1 MGQIQKEMVPG
12 LEQSLH
18 KGFLKCDQWLPDN
31 VTWGWWKAE
40 GKACRSGLGCRAA
53 APCPAAPTPK
63 FSNLIGLT
71 EISFQLCLIRR
82 SKTV

>member
-1 MGQIQKEMVPG
+1 MGQIQREMVPE

-18 KGFLKCDQWLPDN
+18 TDFLKCDLWLPDKD
-31 VTWGWWKAE
+31 G
-40 GKACRSGLGCRAA
+40 GKRKEKPAGASWDTELHHCT
-53 APCPAAPTPK
+53 PAAPTPK

-71 EISFQLCLIRR
+71 EISFQLCLIKR